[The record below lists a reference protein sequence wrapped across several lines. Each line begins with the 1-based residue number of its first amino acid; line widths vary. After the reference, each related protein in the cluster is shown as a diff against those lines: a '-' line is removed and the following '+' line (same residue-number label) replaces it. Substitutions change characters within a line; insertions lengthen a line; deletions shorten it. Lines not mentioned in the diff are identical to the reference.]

1 MKQKQHGHWEKSTLL
16 TVITYYFILVYKDG
30 TLSCES
36 QIPVTDAD
44 RLEPSGDYNNE
55 SGGNSHV

>member
-1 MKQKQHGHWEKSTLL
+1 MMQKQHEQWNTFTLV
-16 TVITYYFILVYKDG
+16 TVITYYFILVYKGG
-30 TLSCES
+30 TPSCES